1 MRESSEW
8 EEWDWSSDDY
18 ISNKREYPE
27 DWEDYV
33 DEL

>member
-1 MRESSEW
+1 MKESSEW
-8 EEWDWSSDDY
+8 NEWDWSSEDY
-18 ISNKREYPE
+18 EKSKIEYPE

>member
-1 MRESSEW
+1 MESNEW
-8 EEWDWSSDDY
+8 EEWDWFSDDY
-18 ISNKREYPE
+18 KKDKVEYPE